1 MSDDINRQIFR
12 EEAYEL
18 LAELETTLLEL
29 EGRSDDMDIV
39 NRVFRALHTIKGSGS
54 MFGFDDI
61 AGFTHEVESVFDMVR
76 NGDLKISRGLL
87 DQAFLVRDHIQRMLD
102 EGGGDEVDPQ
112 EAGAILEALRG
123 ISSGEAE
130 VDNTVV
136 PPRESA
142 LDGPGEADG
151 DVAKSEDSATLPAA
165 AAAAAATEK
174 SREEGAEP
182 ITPEEEPNA
191 DTLET
196 RRWQVRISPRPDD
209 SGEQFHIEPLLE
221 ELAKLGP
228 CEVRADESGVP
239 LLKDLIPGHIYVAWD
254 VVLETVHGAED
265 VKDVFFFSDAPLDV
279 QVSPAPA
286 VRPQLAAP
294 PAETLT
300 DEGWELLD
308 DVESSA
314 DQESVLESE
323 SPVTGSGVQSTA
335 VSENSASDVEHPAP
349 SAPIAPPSAA
359 SSPEAVPAASA
370 MKTDSGPKL
379 AAKPTPPAAK
389 AKPTA
394 EDRPAPRAPDAGRQQ
409 DAVTSIRVA
418 AEKLDSLVD
427 LVGELVIVQAQISQ
441 LSLEREDA
449 ILKRLAEDLERLS
462 DELRDSAL
470 SVRMLPIGTS
480 FSKFRRLVR
489 DLSGELGKEI
499 QLTTAG
505 ADTELDKT
513 VIERLADPLVH
524 LLRNSI
530 DHGVEFPEDRAAAGK
545 PKTATI
551 HLAAEHA
558 GGEVL
563 IRILDDGRGI
573 DPDVIREKALERG
586 IIAPD
591 AELSRSDI
599 LNLIFEPGFSTAK
612 QVTSVSGRGVGM
624 DVVKRAIDALRGR
637 IVINSTLG
645 KGTEITI
652 KLPLTLA
659 IIDGLQVLVGDE
671 HYVVPLT
678 VVEECVELRAK
689 DEQDSDG
696 RILYLRGE
704 IVPYVQLRECFDIEA
719 DRPEIEQVVI
729 VGLEGRRVGIVV
741 DKVIGEHQT
750 VIKSL
755 GKIYKDVDG
764 ISGAT
769 IKGDGSI
776 ALILDVP
783 GLMRRVIAESA

>member
-1 MSDDINRQIFR
+1 
-12 EEAYEL
+12 
-18 LAELETTLLEL
+18 
-29 EGRSDDMDIV
+29 
-39 NRVFRALHTIKGSGS
+39 
-54 MFGFDDI
+54 
-61 AGFTHEVESVFDMVR
+61 
-76 NGDLKISRGLL
+76 
-87 DQAFLVRDHIQRMLD
+87 
-102 EGGGDEVDPQ
+102 
-112 EAGAILEALRG
+112 
-123 ISSGEAE
+123 
-130 VDNTVV
+130 
-136 PPRESA
+136 
-142 LDGPGEADG
+142 
-151 DVAKSEDSATLPAA
+151 
-165 AAAAAATEK
+165 
-174 SREEGAEP
+174 
-182 ITPEEEPNA
+182 
-191 DTLET
+191 
-196 RRWQVRISPRPDD
+196 
-209 SGEQFHIEPLLE
+209 
-221 ELAKLGP
+221 
-228 CEVRADESGVP
+228 
-239 LLKDLIPGHIYVAWD
+239 
-254 VVLETVHGAED
+254 
-265 VKDVFFFSDAPLDV
+265 
-279 QVSPAPA
+279 
-286 VRPQLAAP
+286 
-294 PAETLT
+294 
-300 DEGWELLD
+300 
-308 DVESSA
+308 
-314 DQESVLESE
+314 
-323 SPVTGSGVQSTA
+323 
-335 VSENSASDVEHPAP
+335 
-349 SAPIAPPSAA
+349 
-359 SSPEAVPAASA
+359 